1 MGSRA
6 TRIAETVTLSMEAW
20 EHVKDYAAAWSI
32 AGFESRTVTMDALR
46 ALDRCM
52 GRQYGFGVGRKLR
65 ASRTDCEMC
74 AELGRL
80 LGQ

>member
-6 TRIAETVTLSMEAW
+6 TRIAETVTLSVEAW

-32 AGFESRTVTMDALR
+32 AGFESRTVSMDALR
-46 ALDRCM
+46 ALDERM
-52 GRQYGFGVGRKLR
+52 GWQTGFDAERKLR
-65 ASRTDCEMC
+65 ASRPDCEMC